1 MKYPELKVGQ
11 VFSIPL
17 LGGGYAFGYVT
28 YFGKMH
34 QGLFNRANIFDYYS
48 DNNRPDK
55 SILDKPI
62 ALYDIAFGEEFVLT
76 PKSSAGGRWEPLELF
91 VEGNVQP
98 HTRYYRMGMPPF
110 RIDILEEDSKV
121 PLTDEEAEGYDFMF
135 IDFAPF
141 PTAQVEVIVKKLDI
155 DEIELIKQWR
165 KSAATTSDAST
176 DVRAPR
182 KRRRPME
189 VDIIITIEDDFPSSD
204 ELAVRH
210 RLEDAIVEQKLG
222 KITDAGAG
230 MGAMDLALR
239 VPSGAKLKKLKAL
252 LEEQGLADRTK
263 LKVDGEESAIK

>member
-1 MKYPELKVGQ
+1 MKYPELKLGQ

-17 LGGGYAFGYVT
+17 LEGGYAFGYVT
-28 YFGKMH
+28 YLGERRR
-34 QGLFNRANIFDYYS
+34 GLLNRANVFDYYS
-48 DNNRPDK
+48 DNDWADE

-62 ALYDIAFGEEFVLT
+62 ALYDVAFGIEFVLT
-76 PKSSAGGRWEPLELF
+76 SKLKVGDRWKPLELF

-98 HTRYYRMGMPPF
+98 HTRYYKMGIPPF
-110 RIDILEEDSKV
+110 KIDILEEEPDV
-121 PLTDEEAEGYDFMF
+121 PLTDEEAKRYSF
-135 IDFAPF
+135 IFKDSAPA
-141 PTAQVEVIVKKLDI
+141 PTAQIEVVVKKLKI
-155 DEIELIKQWR
+155 DEFELMDRWMER
-165 KSAATTSDAST
+165 AAITSDDST
-176 DVRAPR
+176 DVPAPR

>member
-34 QGLFNRANIFDYYS
+34 QGLFNRANVFDYYS

-62 ALYDIAFGEEFVLT
+62 ALYDIAFGAEFVLT
-76 PKSSAGGRWEPLELF
+76 PKLKAGEKWQPLDLF

-98 HTRYYRMGMPPF
+98 HTRYYKSGVPTVRF
-110 RIDILEEDSKV
+110 DILEEEPDM
-121 PLTDEEAEGYDFMF
+121 PLTDEEAKEYSFMS
-135 IDFAPF
+135 IGF
-141 PTAQVEVIVKKLDI
+141 PPAAAAQVEVFVKRLKI
-155 DEIELIKQWR
+155 DEYELVDQWR
-165 KSAATTSDAST
+165 KSAATTSDVST

-222 KITDAGAG
+222 KITDAGTG